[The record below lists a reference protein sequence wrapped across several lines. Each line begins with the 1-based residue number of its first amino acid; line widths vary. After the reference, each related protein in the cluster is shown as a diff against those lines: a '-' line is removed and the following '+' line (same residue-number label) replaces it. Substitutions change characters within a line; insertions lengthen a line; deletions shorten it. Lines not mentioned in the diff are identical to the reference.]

1 MYKIY
6 TSCLNIFLQEHCIR
20 NNTITPEQAVGK
32 PQVWGCIEQLLL
44 NKSILNEV
52 KQKKRN
58 LITIWLDYQKAFD
71 SIPHDWMIQSLRLAK
86 IPEKLIAA
94 IETLTKQW
102 ATMVE
107 LHGNQS
113 SITSDVINF
122 SNGIFQGD
130 SISVLLFIQSLNPL
144 SYMLGKLK
152 GYNYGNKRRKTVTRN
167 FFVDDL
173 KLYGSTINVT
183 KKQLDLVTQFSKD
196 ICMDFGTDKCA
207 YLKIVKGT
215 IVSDAE
221 PLEMNN
227 LTIKSVKEGDTYKY
241 LGIDENISYHGPI
254 NKERVSKEYFTRT
267 RKIWSSEL
275 SAYNKVIAHNAF
287 AVPVLIPTIGVLD
300 WTIGEIKDIDIKT
313 GKILTLTRNFHPN
326 SDVNRLYMQKSL
338 GGRGLRQ
345 VQSSYESRIIAIR
358 QHLINNLHRN
368 SALEYIYEKE
378 TNDILR
384 VGQELLQK
392 YNIVSIPNEPPKSIS
407 KKFTKA
413 DQTSKREH
421 FVQKPL
427 HGYFCKLMD
436 NDNNIDKQQSL
447 AWTKD
452 RFITSDL
459 EGYMGTIT
467 EQELPTK
474 YIRNKRDR
482 ESGKTPTCNNKCRLC
497 HTAIE
502 DVTHVIC
509 NCPEMSARYYLPLRH
524 DRMGKILYTSHIQ
537 KHFPET
543 KVEQL
548 QEPESICRIKHM
560 KYTGGISQSRQQQK
574 YHIISLI

>member
-102 ATMVE
+102 ATMAE

>member
-94 IETLTKQW
+94 IETLSKQW

-241 LGIDENISYHGPI
+241 LRIDENISYHGPI

-287 AVPVLIPTIGVLD
+287 AVPVLIPAIGVLD

-560 KYTGGISQSRQQQK
+560 KYTGGISRSRQQQK

>member
-1 MYKIY
+1 
-6 TSCLNIFLQEHCIR
+6 
-20 NNTITPEQAVGK
+20 
-32 PQVWGCIEQLLL
+32 
-44 NKSILNEV
+44 
-52 KQKKRN
+52 
-58 LITIWLDYQKAFD
+58 
-71 SIPHDWMIQSLRLAK
+71 
-86 IPEKLIAA
+86 
-94 IETLTKQW
+94 
-102 ATMVE
+102 
-107 LHGNQS
+107 
-113 SITSDVINF
+113 
-122 SNGIFQGD
+122 
-130 SISVLLFIQSLNPL
+130 
-144 SYMLGKLK
+144 MLGKLK
-152 GYNYGNKRRKTVTRN
+152 GYNYGNKRRKTVTHN
-167 FFVDDL
+167 FFVDNL

-183 KKQLDLVTQFSKD
+183 KKQLGLVTQYSKD

-215 IVSDAE
+215 IVSNAE
-221 PLEMNN
+221 PLVMNN

-241 LGIDENISYHGPI
+241 IGIDGNISYNGPI
-254 NKERVSKEYFTRT
+254 NKERVLKEYFTRT

-275 SAYNKVIAHNAF
+275 RAYNKVIAHNAF

-300 WTIGEIKDIDIKT
+300 WTIGEIMDIDIKT
-313 GKILTLTRNFHPN
+313 RKILTLTRNFHPN

-338 GGRGLRQ
+338 GGRGLIQ
-345 VQSSYESRIIAIR
+345 VPSSYESRIIAIR

-378 TNDILR
+378 TSDILR

-427 HGYFCKLMD
+427 HGYFYKLMD
-436 NDNNIDKQQSL
+436 NDNIDKQQSL

-482 ESGKTPTCNNKCRLC
+482 ESGKTPTCNSKCRLC

-509 NCPEMSARYYLPLRH
+509 NCPEMSARYYLALRH

-537 KHFPET
+537 KPFPET

-548 QEPESICRIKHM
+548 QEPEYICRIKHM
-560 KYTGGISQSRQQQK
+560 EYWWNIPIKTATKIPYNKPDLVLEPRKICLYCRRFQLPIRLEHYKESSREEKQLRTT
-574 YHIISLI
+574 HS